1 MFKNTKL
8 AVACLVALSAFMMTG
23 CKKTPDTKPVERVVE
38 EVDEETGIIELRAL
52 HKCDTLNIDGH
63 SYIYTY
69 DFGRNDSLP
78 VVRNPQGLDY
88 YDNDVHLTVTRD
100 GESLVDKTYT
110 QLSLRDQTPE
120 AFHKHSALVGFT
132 FNYAK
137 ADDHSALH
145 FIITVG
151 DPDETADMV
160 YPMELKVNFDGSV
173 EINKASNLETEPV
186 RQGMTIDPPA
196 DGSI

>member
-1 MFKNTKL
+1 MYINTRL
-8 AVACLVALSAFMMTG
+8 AFAVLVALSALVMTG
-23 CKKTPDTKPVERVVE
+23 CKKTTQPKPAERIVE
-38 EVDEETGIIELRAL
+38 EVDVETGIIELRAL
-52 HKCDTLNIDGH
+52 HKCDTLSIDGH
-63 SYIYTY
+63 TFIYTY

-100 GESLVDKTYT
+100 GAPLLDKTYT
-110 QLSLRDQTPE
+110 QASLRDYTPE
-120 AFHKHSALVGFT
+120 AFHKNSALVGFT

-160 YPMELKVNFDGSV
+160 YPMELKVNLNGSV
-173 EINKASNLETEPV
+173 EISKAANLETEPV
-186 RQGMTIDPPA
+186 RRGMTIDPPT